1 MAYYGVG
8 LPTSIQELV
17 FRFRN
22 HVCKANPYCTLSRLK
37 AIFQQ
42 YDKNGNGK
50 LNLEEL
56 DNLLKSVG
64 MFLKIVELQALIKY
78 FDKDGDGFLSFR
90 EFLTFIR
97 EEMNERRKAM
107 VLKVYESQ
115 HNTKITSDYLR
126 QIYKIDNLT
135 DGMKTFIDNI
145 RVGDDLSYE
154 QFLEFHEE
162 LSLNIASDETFTT
175 ILSKAWNIDEK
186 QEDTAFQ
193 EYLQNSLQQ
202 IKERVIARAGGKTF
216 IVNVFKEFDTNK
228 SKDLSIS
235 EFIFLLKKLELDW
248 NKAAINRV
256 YRIMDQNNSGSIEE
270 QEFISFFTN

>member
-8 LPTSIQELV
+8 LPTAIQELV

-37 AIFQQ
+37 TIFQQ
-42 YDKNGNGK
+42 NDKNGNGK

-64 MFLKIVELQALIKY
+64 MFLKIVELQALLKY
-78 FDKDGDGFLSFR
+78 FDKDKDGFLSFK

-115 HNTKITSDYLR
+115 QNTKITSDYLR

-145 RVGDDLSYE
+145 CVGEELSYE

-162 LSLNIASDETFTT
+162 LSLNIASDETFTS

-193 EYLQNSLQQ
+193 EYLQNSLNQ
-202 IKERVIARAGGKTF
+202 IKERVIARAGGQTF
-216 IVNVFKEFDTNK
+216 VINVFKEFDTNK

-248 NKAAINRV
+248 NKAVINRV

-270 QEFISFFTN
+270 QEFCKFFNK

>member
-8 LPTSIQELV
+8 LPTTIQELV

-37 AIFQQ
+37 SIFQQ

-90 EFLTFIR
+90 EFLTFVR
-97 EEMNERRKAM
+97 EEMNERRKNM

-115 HNTKITSDYLR
+115 QNTKITSNYLR

-145 RVGDDLSYE
+145 CVGDELSYE

-162 LSLNIASDETFTT
+162 LSLNIASDETFTS

-202 IKERVIARAGGKTF
+202 IKERVITRAGGKPF
-216 IVNVFKEFDTNK
+216 VVNVFKEFDTNK
-228 SKDLSIS
+228 SQDLSIS

-248 NKAAINRV
+248 NKAVINRV

-270 QEFISFFTN
+270 QEFINFFKN

>member
-8 LPTSIQELV
+8 LPTAIQELV

-22 HVCKANPYCTLSRLK
+22 HICKANPYCTLSRLK

-64 MFLKIVELQALIKY
+64 MFLKIIELQALIKY
-78 FDKDGDGFLSFR
+78 FDKDRDGFLSFQ

-107 VLKVYESQ
+107 VLKVYDSQ
-115 HNTKITSDYLR
+115 QNTKITSDYLR
-126 QIYKIDNLT
+126 QIYKINNLT
-135 DGMKTFIDNI
+135 DGMKTFINNI
-145 RVGDDLSYE
+145 CVGDELTYE

-162 LSLNIASDETFTT
+162 LSLNIASDETFTS

-193 EYLQNSLQQ
+193 EQLQNSLKQ
-202 IKERVIARAGGKTF
+202 IKERVIERAGGK
-216 IVNVFKEFDTNK
+216 IYVMNVFKEFDTNK

-256 YRIMDQNNSGSIEE
+256 YRIMDQNDSGSIEE
-270 QEFISFFTN
+270 QEFINFFNN

>member
-8 LPTSIQELV
+8 LPTAVQELV

-64 MFLKIVELQALIKY
+64 MFLKVVELQALIKY

-97 EEMNERRKAM
+97 EEMNERRNAM

-115 HNTKITSDYLR
+115 HNTKITSDFLR

-145 RVGDDLSYE
+145 RVGDELTYE
-154 QFLEFHEE
+154 QFMEFHEE
-162 LSLNIASDETFTT
+162 LSLNIASDETFTS

-202 IKERVIARAGGKTF
+202 IKERLIARAGGKKF
-216 IVNVFKEFDTNK
+216 IVNVFQEFDTNK

>member
-8 LPTSIQELV
+8 LPTAIQELV

-22 HVCKANPYCTLSRLK
+22 HICKANPYCTLSRLK

-64 MFLKIVELQALIKY
+64 MFLKIIELQALIKY
-78 FDKDGDGFLSFR
+78 FDKDRDGFLSFQ

-107 VLKVYESQ
+107 VLKVYDSQ
-115 HNTKITSDYLR
+115 QNTKITSDYLR

-135 DGMKTFIDNI
+135 DGMKTFINNI
-145 RVGDDLSYE
+145 CVGDELTYE

-162 LSLNIASDETFTT
+162 LSLNIASDETFTS

-193 EYLQNSLQQ
+193 EQLQNSLKQ
-202 IKERVIARAGGKTF
+202 IKERVIARAGGKTYV
-216 IVNVFKEFDTNK
+216 INVFKEFDTNK

-256 YRIMDQNNSGSIEE
+256 YRIMDQNDSGSIEE
-270 QEFISFFTN
+270 QEFINFFNN